1 VYIELKKI
9 NFKFFKGHSF
19 NKGKLVVPDVYRIQW
34 NQAASQLQPFEPE
47 RVQFCHLPAYLII
60 YQQPVFELTKYV
72 DLRY

>member
-1 VYIELKKI
+1 MFIAL
-9 NFKFFKGHSF
+9 
-19 NKGKLVVPDVYRIQW
+19 QW